1 MISVYCVKIPHSS
14 TIFIWLKQCSFY
26 KYFPH
31 HFAVK
36 LLQLTIILRLIYR
49 QFRTMWLTATCS
61 CLEQWL
67 GWNWLGWNWLKQ
79 ASGEV
84 REENDWSWTKWAL
97 WVAGPYWRGHC
108 EWLEEHWCG
117 VSEIDS
123 PLLNATK
130 NTLCGYSKWKEDL
143 QCLHS
148 MTNYSHIQ
156 HACSMC
162 LCRAISHRD
171 VEFWCRYT
179 H

>member
-97 WVAGPYWRGHC
+97 WVAGPYWGGQC
-108 EWLEEHWCG
+108 EWLDRASVATMSVWTVLAWALWVAGPHLRGHYEWLDRTGVAVVSDWTVLAWALWVAGRALMWC
-117 VSEIDS
+117 
-123 PLLNATK
+123 
-130 NTLCGYSKWKEDL
+130 
-143 QCLHS
+143 
-148 MTNYSHIQ
+148 
-156 HACSMC
+156 
-162 LCRAISHRD
+162 
-171 VEFWCRYT
+171 
-179 H
+179 